1 MTNNTLALVNKVCFG
16 FLVSAALLAGCVTG
30 DEPSTEIPAGDVAD
44 DVGGDVGG
52 DVAART
58 LELRNKDLLHRYHVE
73 VWDEGRLD
81 QAWKYL
87 GEGFTSHATVTTM
100 PPGQYPGPDFLA
112 QFWSGFPDLRSH
124 EDALIGDGDLVTI
137 RWTITGT
144 HTGTFF
150 GVAPTGKTIQV
161 SGMDILRVA
170 DGKLVEHWGGVAD
183 QMDDFLAQIGA
194 LPR

>member
-1 MTNNTLALVNKVCFG
+1 MTNTTPMHFAPRVCFALVTG
-16 FLVSAALLAGCVTG
+16 AALLAGCVSG
-30 DEPSTEIPAGDVAD
+30 EDLSAEVPADDVAD
-44 DVGGDVGG
+44 DGV
-52 DVAART
+52 VAVART
-58 LELRNKDLLHRYHVE
+58 VEARNKDLLHRYHVE
-73 VWDEGRLD
+73 VWDEGHLD

-100 PPGQYPGPDFLA
+100 PPGQQPGPDFLA

-150 GVAPTGKTIQV
+150 GIAPTGRTIQV
-161 SGMDILRVA
+161 SGMDMLRVA

-194 LPR
+194 GSQ

>member
-1 MTNNTLALVNKVCFG
+1 MTNNALVSRIRNVG
-16 FLVSAALLAGCVTG
+16 FRFVLGAALLTGCVTTD
-30 DEPSTEIPAGDVAD
+30 DEPAAEAPAPAGDVA
-44 DVGGDVGG
+44 GDVGS

-58 LELRNKDLLHRYHVE
+58 LEARNKDLLHRYHVE
-73 VWDEGRLD
+73 VWDEGHLD

-87 GEGFTSHATVTTM
+87 GEGFTSHATVTTL

-112 QFWSGFPDLRSH
+112 QFWAGFPDLRSH
-124 EDALIGDGDLVTI
+124 EDALLGDGDLVTL

-150 GVAPTGKTIQV
+150 GVAPTGRTIQV

-194 LPR
+194 LPK

>member
-1 MTNNTLALVNKVCFG
+1 MTNNTLIHQICFG
-16 FLVSAALLAGCVTG
+16 FLVSAALLTGCLTA
-30 DEPSTEIPAGDVAD
+30 DEPPAE
-44 DVGGDVGG
+44 DVGGDTAGDIDS
-52 DVAART
+52 DVAARS
-58 LELRNKDLLHRYHVE
+58 LEARNKDLLHRYHVE

-100 PPGQYPGPDFLA
+100 PPGQQPGPDFLA
-112 QFWSGFPDLRSH
+112 QFWAGFPDLRSH

-194 LPR
+194 LPK